1 MKVSDLLVERDERL
15 ETGLK
20 SIDAIV
26 GDFTNSGVFADS
38 LPIAVSESTWQKL
51 DSPERICK
59 KFTFSSLSKQKY
71 FINEILT
78 YQEKSKHH
86 AKVIIEGNSIVL
98 EAYTHTV
105 NTVTNQDLK
114 LARFAD
120 EVYEDTRYFS

>member
-1 MKVSDLLVERDERL
+1 MKVSDLLIERDERL
-15 ETGLK
+15 GTGLK

-26 GDFTNSGVFADS
+26 GDFSTSGVFADS
-38 LPIAVSESTWQKL
+38 LPISVSESTWQKL

-78 YQEKSKHH
+78 YQEKSSHH
-86 AKVIIEGNSIVL
+86 AKVIIEEGSVII

-105 NTVTNQDLK
+105 NTVTSQDLK
-114 LARFAD
+114 LAKFAD